1 MWLRRRVVM
10 GGLGGARLAAVE
22 VVAEGGH
29 DPVDHAEHAADD
41 ERHHATDTDQGQ
53 IKR

>member
-1 MWLRRRVVM
+1 ML
-10 GGLGGARLAAVE
+10 GGLGSVRLAAVE

-29 DPVDHAEHAADD
+29 YPVDHAEHAADD
-41 ERHHATDTDQGQ
+41 ERHHATDADQGQ